1 MIVVDSSVW
10 IAQLRGQATA
20 PVQRLRTLVAD
31 ADDRVLVGDLILLEV
46 LQGARDD
53 AHAARIERALRA
65 FAIAPMLDP
74 TIAVQAARNHR
85 LLRARGITVR
95 KTIDMIIGA
104 FCLVGGHALLHDDRD
119 FDPMA
124 EHLGLRIVPI

>member
-20 PVQRLRTLVAD
+20 PVQRLRALVAE
-31 ADDRVLVGDLILLEV
+31 DDDQVLIGDLILLEV

-65 FAIAPMLDP
+65 FNIAPMLDP
-74 TIAVQAARNHR
+74 TIAVQAARNYR
-85 LLRARGITVR
+85 LLRARGITIR
-95 KTIDMIIGA
+95 KTIDMIIGTS
-104 FCLVGGHALLHDDRD
+104 CLLGGHALLHDDRD